1 MSPVAAASRLL
12 PAQQRSADALLG
24 AHKLASNVWLV
35 LPPNLKGD
43 QGKTCS
49 DDIFDI
55 VGFGWQRV
63 SSLTSTLSLLLER
76 VGRPPVVFFV
86 ARQRLLA
93 AKLMLA
99 WHVLARHVH
108 CFCHSSKTKSQQAH

>member
-1 MSPVAAASRLL
+1 MLAHG
-12 PAQQRSADALLG
+12 PAQAD
-24 AHKLASNVWLV
+24 
-35 LPPNLKGD
+35 D
-43 QGKTCS
+43 
-49 DDIFDI
+49 
-55 VGFGWQRV
+55 
-63 SSLTSTLSLLLER
+63 SLTHCWIRCLGLSVSEPCPKVQNLQSARVGSYSVALQVPSECPACLTATFSLLLER